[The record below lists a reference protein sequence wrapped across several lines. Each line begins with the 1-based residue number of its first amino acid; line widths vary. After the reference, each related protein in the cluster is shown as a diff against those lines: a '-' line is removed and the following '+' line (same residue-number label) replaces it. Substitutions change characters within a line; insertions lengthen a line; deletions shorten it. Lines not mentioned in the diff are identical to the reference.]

1 MKNNLY
7 RNSSGCYD
15 PTAGE
20 AMSNIIRDERRER
33 KKNAPQPKSNQPK
46 QAEKIVITTK
56 QEEKTEV
63 PTDEDIGI

>member
-33 KKNAPQPKSNQPK
+33 KKNTPQPKPYQPK
-46 QAEKIVITTK
+46 QAEKIVIPTK

>member
-20 AMSNIIRDERRER
+20 AMNNIIRDERRER
-33 KKNAPQPKSNQPK
+33 KKNAPQSKPYQSK
-46 QAEKIVITTK
+46 QTEKIVITTK

-63 PTDEDIGI
+63 STDEDIGI

>member
-20 AMSNIIRDERRER
+20 AMSNIIRDEQRER
-33 KKNAPQPKSNQPK
+33 KKNTPQPKPYQPK
-46 QAEKIVITTK
+46 QAEKIVIPTK